1 MKVAVIGGGFSG
13 MLAAY
18 LLEKE
23 GIDVTIYEKQE
34 YIGGHCKTLVS
45 KNVSTEIG
53 TIFSFTRQIKELLID
68 LQVDYT
74 ERFIYRNFVDE
85 NYQSVEH
92 MLKDDVVLLMN
103 ELSRLKIILEKHSQ
117 YLNDINFG
125 YIPEELMVP
134 LDTFLKKHDLKCV
147 SQIITPYLSSFGFGS
162 IDDVQAYYVFKVF
175 NVDTLYTFI
184 SGEKLL
190 FINKGTSELI
200 RKLSE
205 KISDIRY
212 SLEVVNVEVINDKVK
227 VETTY
232 GDDYFDKVLITT
244 KLPTDVI
251 KDKLYNQLMKKIDTN
266 PFIVCVYEVSNKD
279 LVTTYY
285 KSHLGKKSKIQ
296 FFYASKQNNRT
307 ILVAYAYG
315 TIEKNIIDGITTDI
329 KKLGVNIKQLI
340 TVKQWYIFPH
350 LKIHNLT
357 QEFYKEINERQK
369 ISNICLIGSL
379 VSKPSIDNLYL
390 SVKNSINEIILC
402 YQNNNN

>member
-34 YIGGHCKTLVS
+34 YIGGHCKTIVS
-45 KNVSTEIG
+45 KNVSTEVG
-53 TIFSFTRQIKELLID
+53 TIFSFAGQIKELLID

-85 NYQSVEH
+85 NYQHVEH
-92 MLKDDVVLLMN
+92 MLKDDVVLLMD
-103 ELSRLKIILEKHSQ
+103 ELCKLKIILEKYSI
-117 YLNDINFG
+117 YLNDTNFG

-134 LDTFLKKHDLKCV
+134 LDVFLKNHDLRSV
-147 SQIITPYLSSFGFGS
+147 SQIMTPYLSSFGFGA
-162 IDDVQAYYVFKVF
+162 IDHIQAYYAFKVF
-175 NVDTLYTFI
+175 NVNTLNAFI
-184 SGEKLL
+184 GGDKLL

-212 SLEVVNVEVINDKVK
+212 SLKVVNVEVVNDKVK

-232 GDDYFDKVLITT
+232 ADDYFDKVLITT
-244 KLPTDVI
+244 KLPKDVI

-266 PFIVCVYEVSNKD
+266 PFIVCVYEVSNND

-285 KSHLGKKSKIQ
+285 KSHLGKKNKIQ
-296 FFYASKQNNRT
+296 FFYASNQNNRT
-307 ILVAYAYG
+307 IIVAYAYG
-315 TIEKNIIDGITTDI
+315 NIEKNIIDGITNDI
-329 KKLGVNIKQLI
+329 KKSGVNIKQLI

-350 LKIHNLT
+350 LKHHNLT
-357 QEFYKEINERQK
+357 QGFYKEINERQK

-390 SVKNSINEIILC
+390 SVKNSVNEILLC
-402 YQNNNN
+402 YGNIDN